1 MADHPLHVIRTPRQL
16 GPLLR
21 ALRRQA
27 GLTQADVAGQ
37 LGVTRQA
44 VSELENRPES
54 ATFERLMK
62 LCAVLGVEIALQPR
76 DASELIERH
85 RAELDEELQKEVA
98 WIAEQVP
105 GVDVSGEVL
114 VGVAAAALHDAG
126 SESSA
131 QLLVVGSHGRG
142 RIASALLG
150 SVSRAT
156 LHGAQRPVMVVPPL
170 SDERVEEGETAR

>member
-1 MADHPLHVIRTPRQL
+1 MAGTRPLHILRAPHQL

-21 ALRRQA
+21 AMRKQA

-76 DASELIERH
+76 TTSR
-85 RAELDEELQKEVA
+85 
-98 WIAEQVP
+98 P
-105 GVDVSGEVL
+105 
-114 VGVAAAALHDAG
+114 
-126 SESSA
+126 A
-131 QLLVVGSHGRG
+131 Q
-142 RIASALLG
+142 A
-150 SVSRAT
+150 
-156 LHGAQRPVMVVPPL
+156 P
-170 SDERVEEGETAR
+170 EW

>member
-54 ATFERLMK
+54 GTFGRLMK
-62 LCAVLGVEIALQPR
+62 LCAVLGVELALQPR
-76 DASELIERH
+76 DASRPAKPL
-85 RAELDEELQKEVA
+85 A
-98 WIAEQVP
+98 W
-105 GVDVSGEVL
+105 
-114 VGVAAAALHDAG
+114 
-126 SESSA
+126 
-131 QLLVVGSHGRG
+131 
-142 RIASALLG
+142 
-150 SVSRAT
+150 
-156 LHGAQRPVMVVPPL
+156 
-170 SDERVEEGETAR
+170 

>member
-1 MADHPLHVIRTPRQL
+1 MQARGCAVADHPLHVIRTPRQL

-76 DASELIERH
+76 DASRPAKPL
-85 RAELDEELQKEVA
+85 A
-98 WIAEQVP
+98 W
-105 GVDVSGEVL
+105 
-114 VGVAAAALHDAG
+114 
-126 SESSA
+126 
-131 QLLVVGSHGRG
+131 
-142 RIASALLG
+142 
-150 SVSRAT
+150 
-156 LHGAQRPVMVVPPL
+156 
-170 SDERVEEGETAR
+170 

>member
-1 MADHPLHVIRTPRQL
+1 MTGSRSLHIVRAPHQL

-21 ALRRQA
+21 AMRKQG

-76 DASELIERH
+76 AT
-85 RAELDEELQKEVA
+85 
-98 WIAEQVP
+98 
-105 GVDVSGEVL
+105 
-114 VGVAAAALHDAG
+114 
-126 SESSA
+126 
-131 QLLVVGSHGRG
+131 
-142 RIASALLG
+142 
-150 SVSRAT
+150 SRPTQA
-156 LHGAQRPVMVVPPL
+156 P
-170 SDERVEEGETAR
+170 EW

>member
-1 MADHPLHVIRTPRQL
+1 MGKRVGVGRSAHCLRLRRNRPTGSRGTGRSGRSLSPPGWVGAKLEAIGVEDARISGSAREGQSLVAQAITCFLHGQGIACALKWQAEGCTLTGSDPRHIVRAPQQL

-37 LGVTRQA
+37 LGVSRQA

-76 DASELIERH
+76 
-85 RAELDEELQKEVA
+85 V
-98 WIAEQVP
+98 
-105 GVDVSGEVL
+105 VSGPDMAPEW
-114 VGVAAAALHDAG
+114 
-126 SESSA
+126 
-131 QLLVVGSHGRG
+131 
-142 RIASALLG
+142 
-150 SVSRAT
+150 
-156 LHGAQRPVMVVPPL
+156 
-170 SDERVEEGETAR
+170 

>member
-1 MADHPLHVIRTPRQL
+1 MTPHPTHVIRAPQQL

-62 LCAVLGVEIALQPR
+62 LCAVLGVEIALHPR
-76 DASELIERH
+76 GGSRPADS
-85 RAELDEELQKEVA
+85 
-98 WIAEQVP
+98 
-105 GVDVSGEVL
+105 VDW
-114 VGVAAAALHDAG
+114 
-126 SESSA
+126 
-131 QLLVVGSHGRG
+131 
-142 RIASALLG
+142 
-150 SVSRAT
+150 
-156 LHGAQRPVMVVPPL
+156 
-170 SDERVEEGETAR
+170 

>member
-1 MADHPLHVIRTPRQL
+1 MVGTPPLHIVRAPRQL
-16 GPLLR
+16 SPLLR

-76 DASELIERH
+76 ATSR
-85 RAELDEELQKEVA
+85 
-98 WIAEQVP
+98 P
-105 GVDVSGEVL
+105 
-114 VGVAAAALHDAG
+114 
-126 SESSA
+126 A
-131 QLLVVGSHGRG
+131 Q
-142 RIASALLG
+142 A
-150 SVSRAT
+150 
-156 LHGAQRPVMVVPPL
+156 P
-170 SDERVEEGETAR
+170 EW

>member
-1 MADHPLHVIRTPRQL
+1 MAEAVPLHIVRAPQQL

-21 ALRRQA
+21 ALRKQA

-76 DASELIERH
+76 AASRP
-85 RAELDEELQKEVA
+85 AQT
-98 WIAEQVP
+98 
-105 GVDVSGEVL
+105 
-114 VGVAAAALHDAG
+114 
-126 SESSA
+126 SEW
-131 QLLVVGSHGRG
+131 
-142 RIASALLG
+142 
-150 SVSRAT
+150 
-156 LHGAQRPVMVVPPL
+156 
-170 SDERVEEGETAR
+170 

>member
-1 MADHPLHVIRTPRQL
+1 MGNNPVHIIRAPQQL

-21 ALRRQA
+21 ALRKQA

-76 DASELIERH
+76 ATSR
-85 RAELDEELQKEVA
+85 
-98 WIAEQVP
+98 P
-105 GVDVSGEVL
+105 
-114 VGVAAAALHDAG
+114 
-126 SESSA
+126 A
-131 QLLVVGSHGRG
+131 Q
-142 RIASALLG
+142 A
-150 SVSRAT
+150 
-156 LHGAQRPVMVVPPL
+156 P
-170 SDERVEEGETAR
+170 EW

>member
-1 MADHPLHVIRTPRQL
+1 MTGPDPRHIVRAPQQL

-37 LGVTRQA
+37 LGVSRQA

-76 DASELIERH
+76 I
-85 RAELDEELQKEVA
+85 
-98 WIAEQVP
+98 
-105 GVDVSGEVL
+105 VSGPDMAPEW
-114 VGVAAAALHDAG
+114 
-126 SESSA
+126 
-131 QLLVVGSHGRG
+131 
-142 RIASALLG
+142 
-150 SVSRAT
+150 
-156 LHGAQRPVMVVPPL
+156 
-170 SDERVEEGETAR
+170 